1 MEIPV
6 ELVRILINE
15 GGETQVIVVREVNG
29 DRELPISI
37 GFFEAAAI
45 DRRLKEIPIPRP
57 MTHELIENVIEALGG
72 RLVRIVIC
80 DLVDHTFIGKLVI
93 ERNGMEVDV
102 DCRPSDAIA
111 LAVGRRVP
119 IHCEDHVLRTANP
132 RPHES
137 D

>member
-15 GGETQVIVVREVNG
+15 SGDTQVIVVKEVDG
-29 DRELPISI
+29 DRQLPISI
-37 GFFEAAAI
+37 GFFEATAI

-57 MTHELIENVIEALGG
+57 MTHELIENVIAAMGG
-72 RLVRIVIC
+72 TLVRIVIC
-80 DLVDHTFIGKLVI
+80 DLIEHTFIGKLVI
-93 ERNGMEVDV
+93 KHDGKEVDV

-119 IHCEDHVLRTANP
+119 IHCEDHVLRAGSLP
-132 RPHES
+132 PDDS